1 MALVTDKMKL
11 HLREGGVTLDSA
23 HFTED
28 PDHRLCD
35 SFDCNTGWRFQ
46 VWTDS
51 QYEPL
56 LLSMGFEQAFE
67 ED

>member
-56 LLSMGFEQAFE
+56 
-67 ED
+67 